1 MFGSQVLEVAIGLI
15 LMYLLLSLIC
25 SSIREGIEA
34 VWKSRAGDL
43 QRGIGELLQDPHG
56 NELAKA
62 LYEHPLVYG
71 LFKGEYTPGKRGKLG
86 SWAPSRL
93 PSYIPSRNFAVALLD
108 IVARGPSTPPGAA
121 AGAPAGAALVP
132 TALSVDSLRAAVAT
146 LPNTHV
152 QRALLTAI
160 DTAHGDLERAQAN
173 VAAWFDSSMDRV
185 SGWYKRRTQAI
196 IFGVGLV
203 LTVVVNADSLTV
215 VESLVQ
221 DDAIRKAVIAEA
233 GAIPR
238 DKPVTSGDA
247 RTRYE
252 ELEGLGFPVGWKL
265 AADCDLACIA
275 TTVKNQAPAH
285 VPGWLITAF
294 AISLGAPFWFDLL
307 KKFMEVRSTTKPK
320 ERISA
325 DDSPGRPALPPPTTA
340 PPPPAA
346 TGPPAYAHE
355 WARGNPRE
363 GLI

>member
-1 MFGSQVLEVAIGLI
+1 MFGSQVLEVAIGLV

-34 VWKSRAGDL
+34 IWKSRAGDL
-43 QRGIGELLQDPHG
+43 QRGIGELLQDRKG
-56 NELAKA
+56 DGLAKA

-71 LFKGEYTPGKRGKLG
+71 LFKGEYTPGKTGK
-86 SWAPSRL
+86 L

-121 AGAPAGAALVP
+121 AGAPAGAPAAAAIAS
-132 TALSVDSLRAAVAT
+132 TALTVDSLRAAVAT
-146 LPNTHV
+146 LPNAHV

-196 IFGVGLV
+196 IFGVGLA

-238 DKPVTSGDA
+238 DKPPTSADA
-247 RTRYE
+247 KNRYE
-252 ELEGLGFPVGWKL
+252 ELKGLGFPVGWKL
-265 AADCDLACIA
+265 AADCGLKCIA
-275 TTVKNQAPAH
+275 TTVKDQAPAH
-285 VPGWLITAF
+285 IPGWLITAF

-307 KKFMEVRSTTKPK
+307 KKFMEVRSTFKPK
-320 ERISA
+320 EKTSEGDA
-325 DDSPGRPALPPPTTA
+325 PDRPVLPPSAA

-346 TGPPAYAHE
+346 PGPPAHAHE
-355 WARGNPRE
+355 WAGGNPRE